1 MRTVMRK
8 AFDETTGQ
16 EYEIEIPSTE
26 DVRGA
31 LLKYNYPP
39 DGVRIRDVAHALAT
53 HYGLN
58 DRLIKAKNK
67 HRQFVFSKHVLIQ
80 VYALVKS
87 GKLAKLETGL
97 VVRAEETSEGV
108 KGGNET
114 LGASEILLPSGDNA
128 GNGASTSSISPTAE
142 ESIERDYRQIRSELA
157 EELLQQI
164 GENSPRFFEEL
175 VLDLLVKM
183 EYGGSRED
191 AAKAVGRS
199 GDGGIDGII
208 KEDRLGLDAIYVQ
221 AKRWEGKV
229 GRPEIHKFTGA
240 LIEKNAR
247 KGIFITTS
255 DFSREAKESADKS
268 DDPKIVLID
277 GRQLTELMID
287 YNVGVSTVT
296 NYEIKRV
303 DSDYF
308 IETDDSQAQDL

>member
-1 MRTVMRK
+1 MRK

-26 DVRGA
+26 DVRDA
-31 LLKYNYPP
+31 LLKYDYPP
-39 DGVRIRDVAHALAT
+39 DGVRIKDVAHALAT
-53 HYGLN
+53 HYGL
-58 DRLIKAKNK
+58 DERLIGAKNK
-67 HRQFVFSKHVLIQ
+67 HKQFVFSKHVLIQ
-80 VYALVKS
+80 IHALVKS

-114 LGASEILLPSGDNA
+114 LGAREIVLPSGDNA
-128 GNGASTSSISPTAE
+128 GNGACTGSISPTAE
-142 ESIERDYRQIRSELA
+142 ESIERDYRQIRCELA
-157 EELLQQI
+157 EELLQHI
-164 GENSPRFFEEL
+164 RENSPRFFEEL

-199 GDGGIDGII
+199 RDGGIDGII

-221 AKRWEGKV
+221 AKRWDANV
-229 GRPEIHKFTGA
+229 SRPELQKFAGA
-240 LIEKNAR
+240 LQGQRAR

-255 DFSREAKESADKS
+255 GFSRDAREFVNNIDS
-268 DDPKIVLID
+268 KIVLID
-277 GRQLTELMID
+277 GRQLAKLMID

-296 NYEIKRV
+296 TYEIKRV

-308 IETDDSQAQDL
+308 IETDDSQTQDS